1 MIQRL
6 NMMLYKNDV
15 VKLKNEDSIEDKR
28 YLVFIK
34 MFFFYKQNTF
44 SVQAILFFAVWVKCQ
59 KKVLTAE

>member
-34 MFFFYKQNTF
+34 MFFFINKT
-44 SVQAILFFAVWVKCQ
+44 LFLANHKYWLTKIMFQ
-59 KKVLTAE
+59 KMRTNIHQ

>member
-34 MFFFYKQNTF
+34 MFFFINKTLSRFKQYF
-44 SVQAILFFAVWVKCQ
+44 FLLFGLNVK
-59 KKVLTAE
+59 KKC